1 MKVSL
6 ALTTAGLVLLAAIS
20 ATLAAGQSSPVTLVQ
35 LPLRLPAVGNLDAVR
50 QWRFGRIQSTE
61 LAGDSP
67 DVRIEIRTLNGS
79 VIRLV
84 GPRRELVELARRT
97 NWVNRS
103 KSRPTRQDYIE
114 RMIAFDVDSQQRLI
128 AMMSLE
134 PMDRDRNRLRRA
146 LGGS

>member
-84 GPRRELVELARRT
+84 GPRRELVEPARRT
-97 NWVNRS
+97 NWLNRH
-103 KSRPTRQDYIE
+103 KSRPTRQHYIE

>member
-35 LPLRLPAVGNLDAVR
+35 LPLKLPAVGNLDAVR

-97 NWVNRS
+97 NWVSRS

>member
-97 NWVNRS
+97 NWVSRS

>member
-6 ALTTAGLVLLAAIS
+6 ALTTAVLVLLAAIS

-35 LPLRLPAVGNLDAVR
+35 LPRKLPAVGNLDAVR

-61 LAGDSP
+61 LAGDHP

-79 VIRLV
+79 VIRVV

-97 NWVNRS
+97 NWLSRS
-103 KSRPTRQDYIE
+103 KSRPTRQDYVE

-134 PMDRDRNRLRRA
+134 PMDRDKNRLRRA
-146 LGGS
+146 LGGT

>member
-114 RMIAFDVDSQQRLI
+114 RMIALVVDSQQRLI

-134 PMDRDRNRLRRA
+134 PMDGDRNRLRRA
-146 LGGS
+146 LGN

>member
-1 MKVSL
+1 MKLSYVLIVAAL
-6 ALTTAGLVLLAAIS
+6 AFAAGIS
-20 ATLAAGQSSPVTLVQ
+20 AGQTSRPGSPVTLVD
-35 LPLRLPAVGNLDAVR
+35 LPLKLPAVGNLDAVR

-61 LAGDSP
+61 LAGDNP

-79 VIRLV
+79 VIRVV

-97 NWVNRS
+97 NWLNRH
-103 KSRPTRQDYIE
+103 KSRPTRQDYVE

>member
-35 LPLRLPAVGNLDAVR
+35 LPLGLPAVGNLDAVR

-67 DVRIEIRTLNGS
+67 DVRIEIRILNGS
-79 VIRLV
+79 VIRVV

-97 NWVNRS
+97 NWLNRH
-103 KSRPTRQDYIE
+103 KSRPTRQDYVE

>member
-6 ALTTAGLVLLAAIS
+6 ALTTAVLVLLAAIS

-35 LPLRLPAVGNLDAVR
+35 LPLKLPAVGNLDAVR
-50 QWRFGRIQSTE
+50 QWHFGRIQSTE
-61 LAGDSP
+61 LAGDHP

-79 VIRLV
+79 VIKVV

-97 NWVNRS
+97 NWLSRS
-103 KSRPTRQDYIE
+103 KARPTRQDYIE

-134 PMDRDRNRLRRA
+134 PMDRDKNRLRRA
-146 LGGS
+146 LGD

>member
-20 ATLAAGQSSPVTLVQ
+20 ATLAAGQSSPVTLVK
-35 LPLRLPAVGNLDAVR
+35 LPLGLPAVGNLDAVR

-97 NWVNRS
+97 NGLNRH